1 MRRFTKG
8 TVVPGAVI
16 LAASTLSA
24 LPELGAQQVQ
34 SRQLGKAESEFA
46 DPFTQIAGVRELKDG
61 RVLVIDTRDKV
72 VQLVD
77 LKTGSATKVGREG
90 QGPGEYSLPMAVVA
104 LPGDT
109 SAVYDPLNQRYLV
122 IGPDGKPG
130 NFFSARPDNDDDSRD
145 AAARP
150 GGGPLFRG
158 FSMAP
163 PRGTD
168 YSGNIY
174 VAGSPMK
181 FGPDGP
187 VPLDSAPLERFDRM
201 KKSFQTVGYIKL
213 PKGNTQVSGRAGQLN
228 VRMGG
233 ANPFAARD
241 DWAVAADGRIAV
253 IRADD
258 YHIEWI
264 APNGQRTAGP
274 ATPYNKTKLTNAH
287 KKWWQETQRRR
298 ASGIMITNNNGKMS
312 ASTAPPPSGPPEE
325 RDDWPEYLPP
335 FLGNGAAQVAPNGQL
350 WVLQASASDDVL
362 PTYDIFDAAGKL
374 SARVQL
380 AKRSRVV
387 GFGNNTVYV
396 VRSDEDDLQYLQR
409 YRLQ

>member
-1 MRRFTKG
+1 MRRSMKG

-34 SRQLGKAESEFA
+34 SRQLGKAETEFA
-46 DPFTQIAGVRELKDG
+46 DPFTQIAGVRELKNG

-130 NFFSARPDNDDDSRD
+130 GFFSARPENDDDSRD

-150 GGGPLFRG
+150 GGMMRG

-168 YSGNIY
+168 HGGNIY
-174 VAGSPMK
+174 VAGAPMK

-187 VPLDSAPLERFDRM
+187 VPLDSAPLQRFDRV
-201 KKSFQTVGYIKL
+201 KKSLQTVGYIKV
-213 PKGNTQVSGRAGQLN
+213 PKGNTQVSGRAGQMN
-228 VRMGG
+228 V
-233 ANPFAARD
+233 
-241 DWAVAADGRIAV
+241 
-253 IRADD
+253 
-258 YHIEWI
+258 
-264 APNGQRTAGP
+264 
-274 ATPYNKTKLTNAH
+274 
-287 KKWWQETQRRR
+287 
-298 ASGIMITNNNGKMS
+298 
-312 ASTAPPPSGPPEE
+312 
-325 RDDWPEYLPP
+325 
-335 FLGNGAAQVAPNGQL
+335 
-350 WVLQASASDDVL
+350 
-362 PTYDIFDAAGKL
+362 
-374 SARVQL
+374 
-380 AKRSRVV
+380 
-387 GFGNNTVYV
+387 
-396 VRSDEDDLQYLQR
+396 
-409 YRLQ
+409 